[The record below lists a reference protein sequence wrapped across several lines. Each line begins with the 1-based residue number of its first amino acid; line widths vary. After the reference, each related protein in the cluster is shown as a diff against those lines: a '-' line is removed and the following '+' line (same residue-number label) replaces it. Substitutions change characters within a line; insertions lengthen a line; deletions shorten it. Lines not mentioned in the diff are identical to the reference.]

1 MNPYFLHLL
10 IQFQLQELSFQFHWF
25 DLIYENADGTYTICD
40 YKSDTEIDSEKYRAQ
55 QECYRA
61 AVSKMLKISEEKI
74 SLILYYLRHK
84 ECVNIST

>member
-1 MNPYFLHLL
+1 MFWKCDATPEGAIFTGS
-10 IQFQLQELSFQFHWF
+10 I

-40 YKSDTEIDSEKYRAQ
+40 YKSDTEIDSEKYCAQ

-61 AVSKMLKISEEKI
+61 AASKMLKISEEKI